1 MAKILQ
7 FSDYIK
13 LDKDKSGFLQF
24 VRPKQTV
31 SEKKRKIIIK
41 QLHEEI
47 EEAWAV
53 IRKWEKETGM
63 KLDNTP
69 ISKRPRKIRD
79 TLDIIQVSE
88 YLINNKY

>member
-1 MAKILQ
+1 MTKILQ

-13 LDKDKSGFLQF
+13 LDKNNPSFLEP

-31 SEKKRKIIIK
+31 SEKKRKIILK

-47 EEAWAV
+47 DEAWDV
-53 IRKWEKETGM
+53 IHKWEKETGV

-69 ISKRPRKIRD
+69 IDKRPIKIRD
-79 TLDIIQVSE
+79 TLDIIQVAE

>member
-1 MAKILQ
+1 MARILQ

-13 LDKDKSGFLQF
+13 LDKDKPGFLQF

-53 IRKWEKETGM
+53 IHKWEKETGM